1 LEIGN
6 GFVNDD
12 FEPERSSFGSAVRS
26 LSRTTIEP
34 EVIGEVAV
42 VVVVWRVRKA
52 IADLAELKEENVG
65 QRALMRMET

>member
-34 EVIGEVAV
+34 EVIEEAA

>member
-42 VVVVWRVRKA
+42 VVVWRVRKA